1 MCTDLTIAWE
11 PCMHVGMI
19 VVTGIVRV
27 AMSKDG
33 AGEEVLGEVE
43 VVEGGACRECGGG
56 EDGVEVVFGEVGGGK
71 GRAA

>member
-1 MCTDLTIAWE
+1 
-11 PCMHVGMI
+11 MHVGMI

-43 VVEGGACRECGGG
+43 VV
-56 EDGVEVVFGEVGGGK
+56 DGSERMVGCARSFLDQSFADK
-71 GRAA
+71 NKIKPASSTVKKVT